1 MKKYMSV
8 ILIPILLLQFF
19 GCYSPK
25 EISIEELSN
34 FEEATITTKDST
46 KYHLKKYINDNHL
59 YNNPGDYFY
68 NDWLIHPDTQM
79 IGLISKVAHKERKTN
94 ATEWTVIKDTSNI
107 NFKDI
112 ANISIEELDGGNTAW
127 VVIASI
133 VGVVGIAVAIIAAT
147 FSFNMNF

>member
-19 GCYSPK
+19 GCYSSK

-46 KYHLKKYINDNHL
+46 KYHLKKDINNNNL
-59 YNNPGDYFY
+59 YNNPGAYFY
-68 NDWLIHPDTQM
+68 TDWLIHPDTQM
-79 IGLISKVAHKERKTN
+79 IGLSSKVANKERSQN
-94 ATEWTVIKDTSNI
+94 ATLWTVIKDTSNI

-112 ANISIEELDGGNTAW
+112 ENISIEELDGGNTTL
-127 VVIASI
+127 VVLASI
-133 VGVVGIAVAIIAAT
+133 VGVVGIAAAIIAAT
-147 FSFNMNF
+147 FTMNW